1 MTRFEE
7 SCKTPYFMAIT
18 ISFCI
23 AAYVEQL
30 GIVEFSDD
38 ELKHFMSVTSEDIEK
53 WLKEESESEDKE

>member
-7 SCKTPYFMAIT
+7 SCKDPMFMAIT

-23 AAYVEQL
+23 AAYVEKI
-30 GIVEFSDD
+30 GVVKFEPD

-53 WLKEESESEDKE
+53 WLKEEANI